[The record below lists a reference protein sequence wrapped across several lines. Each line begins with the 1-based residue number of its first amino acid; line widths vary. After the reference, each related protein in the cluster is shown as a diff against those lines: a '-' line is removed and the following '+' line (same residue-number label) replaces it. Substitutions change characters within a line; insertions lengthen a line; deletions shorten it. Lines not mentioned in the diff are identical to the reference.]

1 MGEKKFAVRCLDTDA
16 PFVLGASATRS
27 EGIHMLKTVKI
38 AGLVIAALIVVV
50 LAVAATRPGRFQVQR
65 SVTIQSSADRIFPL
79 IEDLR
84 RLNTWNPFV
93 QKDPDSKG
101 TYSGPARGKGAS
113 YAFEG
118 GSGGS
123 GRIEILDTTAPSRV
137 AMRLTMIKPLAAEND
152 IAFILDPQGSTT
164 RVTWAMDGQVPFI
177 GKVLHMF
184 IDMDRMVG
192 REFEAGLADLKA
204 QAEKSASASR

>member
-1 MGEKKFAVRCLDTDA
+1 
-16 PFVLGASATRS
+16 
-27 EGIHMLKTVKI
+27 MLKTVKI
-38 AGLVIAALIVVV
+38 AGLVIVALIVVV
-50 LAVAATRPGRFQVQR
+50 LSVAVTRPDRFQVQR
-65 SVTIQSSADRIFPL
+65 SVTIQASADRIYPL

-93 QKDPDSKG
+93 TKDPDSKG
-101 TYSGPARGKGAS
+101 TYSGPARGKGAG

-123 GRIEILDTTAPSRV
+123 GRIEIVDSTPPSRV
-137 AMRLTMIKPLAAEND
+137 AMRLTMIKPLAADND
-152 IAFILDPQGSTT
+152 IAFILDPQGNAT

-184 IDMDRMVG
+184 VDMDRMVG

>member
-1 MGEKKFAVRCLDTDA
+1 
-16 PFVLGASATRS
+16 
-27 EGIHMLKTVKI
+27 MLKAVKI

-50 LAVAATRPGRFQVQR
+50 LAVATRPDRFQVQR
-65 SVTIQSSADRIFPL
+65 SATIQASAEGIFPL

-93 QKDPDSKG
+93 KKDPDSKG
-101 TYSGPARGKGAS
+101 LYSGPARGKGAT

-123 GRIEILDTTAPSRV
+123 GRIEILDTAAPSRV

-152 IAFILDPQGSTT
+152 IAFILDPQGSAT

-177 GKVLHMF
+177 GKVLHIF

-192 REFEAGLADLKA
+192 RDVEAGLADLKA
-204 QAEKSASASR
+204 QAEKSASAAR